1 MRYYSQTS
9 WISKNT
15 QYKVTKK
22 LGLAPG
28 LIHGKVCKIIYL
40 IRQVYGLLVK
50 LQIKYPQKNIGLIK
64 NLLLSLLNQRL
75 IEIID
80 QICRRDQ
87 ELIFYSMPILLGI
100 SRDNINLG
108 HEFWQSK
115 ILTK

>member
-1 MRYYSQTS
+1 MRFFSQTS

-15 QYKVTKK
+15 QYKVVKR

-28 LIHGKVCKIIYL
+28 LIHGKICKIIYL
-40 IRQVYGLLVK
+40 IRQIHALLIK
-50 LQIKYPQKNIGLIK
+50 LQMKNPHKNIGLIK
-64 NLLLSLLNQRL
+64 KLSLSLLNQRL

-108 HEFWQSK
+108 HEFWLTK
-115 ILTK
+115 ILNK